1 MTSKDYESF
10 ELFGDRGRIYQG
22 NASFGYTPQTALADI
37 LDNSIAANAS
47 TIRVQNVKQP
57 GGAIEVRISDDGDGM
72 SLDRLK
78 EAMAFGSPKASN
90 ELSKFGFGMKT
101 ASLEMSKGGFRVY
114 TRDVN
119 GEESMA
125 ALLAED
131 QEGTGSPIARL
142 YRASQIPKGW
152 RAYLDTTT
160 TNGSGTVIVWSDAN
174 LKEADHFKK
183 DVGTVDD
190 MLRRVG
196 NKIKPHLGLVFHRW
210 ISGDNAE
217 GRKVKII
224 YDKETVEAW
233 NPFDEEWLDTENTSD
248 AESFTVQFD
257 DGMHE
262 IKISPYLVK
271 LDTRGDKDHPARKI
285 ASYSGLYVYRAD
297 RVICGPDWMGLGITS
312 GRTDTSPVRFK
323 IDIPIEL
330 DEYLKLDVKK
340 SNITLPEELFQHLEP
355 YVGRYQKIATDWS
368 SRNTKKNN
376 KKQTPA
382 QALAQVERSL
392 KRADKQ
398 APFVSPERVGPNLV
412 ITTSEDG
419 MKFNLRSRLNTGGG
433 EAVIEWVDAHEIQGY
448 LWEPTVTG
456 NGKLILRVNQE
467 HDFYQKVLLPA
478 PPEAQ
483 AGMLQLLIAFSRA
496 EYRTHHSDF
505 ELQWEH
511 ARQHISTVL
520 NYMCEELELPDR
532 TLEH

>member
-1 MTSKDYESF
+1 MANEEYESF
-10 ELFGDRGRIYQG
+10 ELFGDRARIYQG
-22 NASFGYTPQTALADI
+22 NASFGYTPQTAIADI
-37 LDNSIAANAS
+37 IDNSIAANAS
-47 TIRVQNVKQP
+47 TIRIQNVQQP
-57 GGAIEVRISDDGDGM
+57 GGGIEVRISDDGDGM
-72 SLDRLK
+72 SLERLK
-78 EAMAFGSPKASN
+78 DAMAFGSPKASN

-101 ASLEMSKGGFRVY
+101 ASLEMSKRGFRVY

-119 GEESMA
+119 GAESMA

-142 YRASQIPKGW
+142 YKESQIPKSW
-152 RAYLDTTT
+152 RAYLDKTT

-183 DVGTVDD
+183 DVGTVED

-217 GRKVKII
+217 SRKVKII

-248 AESFTVQFD
+248 AEPFTVQWD
-257 DGMHE
+257 GGMHD
-262 IKISPYLVK
+262 IVISPYLVK
-271 LDTRGDKDHPARKI
+271 LDTKGAGDHPARKI
-285 ASYSGLYVYRAD
+285 SSYSGLYVYRAD
-297 RVICGPDWMGLGITS
+297 RVIAGPDWMGLGIVA
-312 GRTDTSPVRFK
+312 GRTDTAPVRFK
-323 IDIPIEL
+323 IDIPTEL

-340 SNITLPEELFQHLEP
+340 SSITLTEELYQHLEP
-355 YVGRYQKIATDWS
+355 YVNRYQKIATDWAG
-368 SRNTKKNN
+368 RNSKNNN
-376 KKQTPA
+376 KKNTPA

-392 KRADKQ
+392 KKAEKQ
-398 APFVSPERVGPNLV
+398 SPFVSPERIGPNLV

-419 MKFNLRSRLNTGGG
+419 KKFNLRSRLNTGGG
-433 EAVIEWVDAHEIQGY
+433 EAVIEWVDAHETQGY

-456 NGKLILRVNQE
+456 SGKLILKVNQD

-520 NYMCEELELPDR
+520 NYMCEDLELPNVNP
-532 TLEH
+532 EN